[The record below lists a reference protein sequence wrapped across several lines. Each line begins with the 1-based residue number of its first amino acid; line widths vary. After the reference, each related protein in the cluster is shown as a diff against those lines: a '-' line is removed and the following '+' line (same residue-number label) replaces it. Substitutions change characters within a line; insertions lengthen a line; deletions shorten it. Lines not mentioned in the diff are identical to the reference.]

1 MEEERAREAGG
12 RLFDQYAARG
22 GRGSQSIAWIE
33 SINQPLV
40 VILEG
45 FPLWNISEEGEG
57 GGRVIPHKNKEGQL
71 D

>member
-1 MEEERAREAGG
+1 MEEGRARERG
-12 RLFDQYAARG
+12 RLFDQYAA
-22 GRGSQSIAWIE
+22 RGSQSIAWIE

-57 GGRVIPHKNKEGQL
+57 GEE
-71 D
+71 

>member
-1 MEEERAREAGG
+1 MEEGRARERG

-57 GGRVIPHKNKEGQL
+57 EGRVIPHKNKEGQL